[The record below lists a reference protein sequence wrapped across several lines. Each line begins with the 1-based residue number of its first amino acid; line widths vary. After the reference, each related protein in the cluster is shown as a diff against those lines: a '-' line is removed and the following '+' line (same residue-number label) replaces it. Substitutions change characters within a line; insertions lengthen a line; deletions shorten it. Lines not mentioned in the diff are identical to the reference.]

1 MSNIKMELELRLEN
15 IFVSLNK
22 ENLNKLNDLV
32 KLKELD
38 IIEKEMLNKFIYM
51 TGQVEDKLSIETLKK
66 EFSSLYFD
74 KVTFLN
80 IDQELDDYIRLYIAD
95 KKNNYTSNIKIVPYI
110 DNMVRLLKKTD
121 VLVSRAGAST
131 LSEIIALNIPSIL
144 IPSPYV
150 PNNHQYI
157 NNYMMDRLAG
167 FFFDIMIY
175 L

>member
-66 EFSSLYFD
+66 EFPSLYFD

-95 KKNNYTSNIKIVPYI
+95 KKNNYTAKNK
-110 DNMVRLLKKTD
+110 LK
-121 VLVSRAGAST
+121 
-131 LSEIIALNIPSIL
+131 
-144 IPSPYV
+144 
-150 PNNHQYI
+150 
-157 NNYMMDRLAG
+157 
-167 FFFDIMIY
+167 
-175 L
+175 